1 MSNLSGANVDPSHIL
16 AALKATVR
24 DEPESGIIQVFNY
37 GRDREGIIPMWVGQ
51 GDLPTPKFIYDS
63 AVDSL
68 AAGETFY
75 TYQRGLPE
83 LRQTLADYHTGLYGR
98 PFDPENFFVTGSGM
112 QAMQTVIQAIA
123 GEGDEVI
130 VPSPAWTNYPAPLRL
145 AGVKPVEVPLDFA
158 NGAWSL
164 DLDRLFDA
172 ATEKTRAICLNTPSN
187 PLGWV
192 VSAEDI
198 LAIRDFC
205 RDRGI
210 WICADEVYARFYY
223 GPGSENGAL
232 PPSFHDVCDP
242 DEQFLMVNTFSK
254 NWAMTGWRVGWVQA
268 PKAMGQVLENL
279 IQYNT
284 SGTAAFMQRACIT
297 AMREGDAFLA
307 RQVAQSRAGRDI
319 VCSALREVPGVRF
332 QEPEGAFYLFFAM
345 DGVEDSVEFTRRMID
360 DIAVG
365 MAPGTAFGPGGGNFM
380 RLCYARSSESL
391 NEAMGRL
398 IPWLQKQG

>member
-1 MSNLSGANVDPSHIL
+1 MSNDHGAFVDPQRIL
-16 AALKATVR
+16 GALTAPAR

-51 GDLPTPKFIYDS
+51 GDLPTPKFIYDA
-63 AVDSL
+63 AVASL

-83 LRQTLADYHTGLYGR
+83 LRQALAHYHAGLYGR
-98 PFDPENFFVTGSGM
+98 PFDAENFFVTGSGM
-112 QAMQTVIQAIA
+112 QAMQTVIQAVA
-123 GEGDEVI
+123 GEGDEML
-130 VPSPAWTNYPAPLRL
+130 VPSPAWTNYPAPMRL

-158 NGAWSL
+158 NGRWSL
-164 DLDRLFDA
+164 DLDKLFGA
-172 ATEKTRAICLNTPSN
+172 VTSKTRAICANTPSN

-192 VSAEDI
+192 MSADEI

-205 RDRGI
+205 RERGL
-210 WICADEVYARFYY
+210 WIVADEVYARFYY
-223 GPGSENGAL
+223 GPGAETGAL

-242 DEQFLMVNTFSK
+242 EEQFLMVNTFSK

-268 PKAMGQVLENL
+268 PRAMGQVIENL

-297 AMREGDAFLA
+297 AMEEGEDFL
-307 RQVAQSRAGRDI
+307 RQQVAQSRAGRDI
-319 VCSALREVPGVRF
+319 VCSALRQVPGVRF
-332 QEPEGAFYLFFAM
+332 QEPEGAFYLFFSV
-345 DGVEDSVEFTRRMID
+345 DGVEDSFAFARRMID

-365 MAPGTAFGPGGGNFM
+365 MAPGPAFGPGGEGFM
-380 RLCYARSSESL
+380 RLCFARSAASL
-391 NEAMGRL
+391 EEAMDRVVG
-398 IPWLQKQG
+398 WLKKR